1 MDTVDRI
8 KELAK
13 KRGWSLQ
20 KVAEKAEIGINSIY
34 RWNSKTPS
42 TQSLIK
48 VAKVLDVST
57 DYLLNGDAEESNK
70 TADLADEETI
80 FTYEGKKIPP
90 EDLEYMKRILRG
102 GKAQV
107 INMNT
112 EDMVWDLLH
121 LAMDH
126 DIDVQWAGVLS
137 KYTPPACR
145 IDTKI
150 VCMDSNW
157 HRPKEIPFQLAHE
170 LAHIICGAPED
181 ICFYNSS
188 FTGKSSVEYKAN
200 VGAVKFLVPYYCAE
214 TEKENVN
221 VYDFEKQYLI
231 PEYLNNVVSETVKK
245 YY

>member
-1 MDTVDRI
+1 M
-8 KELAK
+8 
-13 KRGWSLQ
+13 
-20 KVAEKAEIGINSIY
+20 IY
-34 RWNSKTPS
+34 
-42 TQSLIK
+42 
-48 VAKVLDVST
+48 
-57 DYLLNGDAEESNK
+57 
-70 TADLADEETI
+70 
-80 FTYEGKKIPP
+80 
-90 EDLEYMKRILRG
+90 
-102 GKAQV
+102 
-107 INMNT
+107 MNT

-126 DIDVQWAGVLS
+126 NIDVQWAGVLS

-145 IDTKI
+145 IDTRI
-150 VCMDSNW
+150 VCMNSNW

-170 LAHIICGAPED
+170 LAHIIYGAPED

-231 PEYLNNVVSETVKK
+231 PEYLTNVVSETVKK

>member
-20 KVAEKAEIGINSIY
+20 KVAEKAGIGINSIY

-57 DYLLNGDAEESNK
+57 DYLLNGDTEESNK

-231 PEYLNNVVSETVKK
+231 PEYLTNVVSETVKK

>member
-1 MDTVDRI
+1 M
-8 KELAK
+8 
-13 KRGWSLQ
+13 
-20 KVAEKAEIGINSIY
+20 IY
-34 RWNSKTPS
+34 
-42 TQSLIK
+42 
-48 VAKVLDVST
+48 
-57 DYLLNGDAEESNK
+57 
-70 TADLADEETI
+70 
-80 FTYEGKKIPP
+80 
-90 EDLEYMKRILRG
+90 
-102 GKAQV
+102 
-107 INMNT
+107 MNT

-126 DIDVQWAGVLS
+126 NIDVQWAGVLS

-145 IDTKI
+145 IDTRI
-150 VCMDSNW
+150 VCMNSNW
-157 HRPKEIPFQLAHE
+157 HRPKEIPFQLARE

-231 PEYLNNVVSETVKK
+231 PEYLTNVVSETVKK